1 VRIRER
7 RRKSRQVSIAGSGGL
22 RGSGILPII
31 LIVLLSSS
39 SLAQVVKL
47 KLIDA
52 SGHAVPNRAVS
63 ITLVYDNG
71 AAPSGSEPT
80 ILRSQTDGKG
90 EAQLTLPK
98 AFPTRLR
105 VWVDLTS
112 SGHWWCVCSA
122 LIGTREVVEKGYVS
136 ANPGPGAGSGPSSR
150 KPVPGEILFVARRW
164 NLYERMIAP
173 LESG

>member
-1 VRIRER
+1 
-7 RRKSRQVSIAGSGGL
+7 VSIAGSGSL
-22 RGSGILPII
+22 RVSWILPII

-63 ITLVYDNG
+63 ITLVYDG

-80 ILRSQTDGKG
+80 ILRSETDGKG
-90 EAQLTLPK
+90 EAQFTLPK
-98 AFPTRLR
+98 AFPTQLR
-105 VWVDLTS
+105 AWVDLTS
-112 SGHWWCVCSA
+112 SEHWWCVCSA

-136 ANPGPGAGSGPSSR
+136 ANPGPGAGSGSSSR

-164 NLYERMIAP
+164 NLFERMIAP
-173 LESG
+173 LERG